1 MSKAE
6 RPARPHG
13 LIFYIVAIVIAEFII
28 LMAASVRGVIGMA
41 IAIAGGVGYWFLIRR
56 FWRRLASDSPESGFV
71 RGGLRMSSRT
81 RKVISGALCAFLLLV
96 NMGVASYDP
105 SKVATGNSSAEVAA
119 QAAGDAGSSSDAAEA
134 NSAKQDDDSDNAGD
148 ATSEEKGQAAENA
161 SSPSD
166 AAEADSGQRGSG
178 SDNSDSVSTEQT
190 ASVPKTNEDFIDAY
204 NSLADI
210 PFVKEADYTASD
222 KDSLYYRTEFRL
234 PAFKDASGVHGSIG
248 GASVDIVSYGGSWG
262 REKCVRMYV
271 DDKDSEE
278 LTGIFRTCVEVLC
291 PNASEEDREAYE
303 SEVIEQQKDGYD
315 PSLASGNYEGI
326 DLNGYLQ
333 HRSLMIENTKG
344 E

>member
-6 RPARPHG
+6 RLARTHG
-13 LIFYIVAIVIAEFII
+13 LIFYIVSLVIAEFII
-28 LMAASVRGVIGMA
+28 LMAASVRGVIGMM

-56 FWRRLASDSPESGFV
+56 FWRRLASDSPDSGFV
-71 RGGLRMSSRT
+71 RGGLRMSPRT
-81 RKVISGALCAFLLLV
+81 RKAISGAICAFLLLM

-105 SKVATGNSSAEVAA
+105 SQVATGNSSAEVAA
-119 QAAGDAGSSSDAAEA
+119 QAAGDAGSSSDAVEA
-134 NSAKQDDDSDNAGD
+134 GSAKQDDGSDNAGD
-148 ATSEEKGQAAENA
+148 ATSEEKGQATENA

-166 AAEADSGQRGSG
+166 ATEADSGQRGSG
-178 SDNSDSVSTEQT
+178 SDNSDSVPT
-190 ASVPKTNEDFIDAY
+190 ASVPKTNDDFIDAY
-204 NSLADI
+204 NSLTDT
-210 PFVKEADYTASD
+210 PFVKEADNTAND
-222 KDSLYYRTEFRL
+222 KDSPYYRTEFRL

-248 GASVDIVSYGGSWG
+248 GASADIVCYGGSWG
-262 REKCVRMYV
+262 REKCVRVYV

-278 LTGIFRTCVEVLC
+278 LAGIFRTCVEVLC

-333 HRSLMIENTKG
+333 HRSLVIENTKG